1 MRLRARRRPATPA
14 LALVPLLAALSAC
27 GTGLPPPA
35 TQAVPVAGTGEV
47 TTEDRTAEDFQH
59 LSVGGGLRVVVSV
72 GTPASV
78 TLSAQANLLPLVM
91 TQVTG
96 GQLIVNVA
104 PPGISSL
111 EPVTLTVVVPDLRS
125 ITLSGGALGSL
136 DATTTELAID
146 VSGGAQLDATGR
158 VSTLRLTASS
168 GAQARLSGF
177 VAESATVA
185 MSGGSRAVL
194 NVVNDVSG
202 TADGGANLQLSQQ
215 PASMTVT
222 TSGGAIIQGG

>member
-1 MRLRARRRPATPA
+1 MRLRARRRPVTSA
-14 LALVPLLAALSAC
+14 LAMLPLLAALTGC
-27 GTGLPPPA
+27 GPGLPAQA
-35 TQAVPVAGTGEV
+35 TQAAPVVGTGEL
-47 TTEDRTAEDFQH
+47 TTEDRTDADFQH
-59 LSVGGGLRVVVSV
+59 LSVGGGLRVIVRAGS
-72 GTPASV
+72 PASV
-78 TLSAQANLLPLVM
+78 TLSTQANLLPLVV
-91 TQVTG
+91 TQVTD

-104 PPGISSL
+104 PPGISSR

-125 ITLSGGALGSL
+125 ITLSGGAVGTL
-136 DATTTELAID
+136 DASTTELAID

-158 VSTLRLTASS
+158 VGRLRLMASS

-177 VAESATVA
+177 VADSATVA
-185 MSGGSRAVL
+185 MSGGSRAEL

-202 TADGGANLQLSQQ
+202 TAGGGANLQLSQP